1 MAHKDHHIK
10 PYDEGTLNKL
20 EIFERYVQTWL
31 PTFIMQPHIA
41 ELNIVDFFS
50 GLGYDNEG
58 TKGSPIR
65 TLDKIDSFFP
75 ILMKN
80 NTIIN
85 LYLNEYKGFKFEEL
99 KKNCN
104 DYLEN
109 HKRLRK
115 FVRIHFSNK
124 DFNVIYKEIVG
135 KTKSSPSLY
144 IIDQSGI
151 KFTNQENFNT
161 LLNLKQTDFLFFISS
176 SFFNRFNKE
185 EEFSK
190 YLDINEEDLKS
201 NPYNFIHR
209 IVLEKYRSL
218 IPANSNLKIFP
229 FSIRKG
235 ANIYGIIF
243 GSKHILGVEKFLK
256 IAWKKNSINGEAD
269 YDIDEDNTKQQLVLN
284 FENPS
289 ETKKLTKIESFYKNL
304 EAFVKAKGITT
315 NIELYNFTYANGHI
329 SEHTN
334 NILRELRRLKK
345 ISYAGQAKISW
356 NRVKR
361 NDIVKFRWLSDGK

>member
-1 MAHKDHHIK
+1 MAHIDHHIK

-31 PTFIMQPHIA
+31 PTFIMQKHIA
-41 ELNIVDFFS
+41 EINIVDFFS
-50 GLGYDNEG
+50 GLGYDSQG

-65 TLDKIDSFFP
+65 ILDKIDSFFGN
-75 ILMKN
+75 LMQN

-85 LYLNEYKGFKFEEL
+85 LYLNEYKTDKFEAL
-99 KKNCN
+99 KRNCN

-115 FVRIHFSNK
+115 FVKIHFSNK
-124 DFNVIYKEIVG
+124 DFNEIYNEIVI
-135 KTKSSPSLY
+135 KTKNSPSLY

-161 LLNLKQTDFLFFISS
+161 LLGLKQTDFLFFISS
-176 SFFNRFNKE
+176 SFFKRFNKE
-185 EEFSK
+185 EEFAK
-190 YLDINEEDLKS
+190 HLDIKEEDLKD

-218 IPANSNLKIFP
+218 IPANSDLKIFP
-229 FSIRKG
+229 FSIKKG

-243 GSKHILGVEKFLK
+243 GSKHILGVEKFLQ

-269 YDIDEDNTKQQLVLN
+269 YDIDEDSSKQQLVLN

-289 ETKKLTKIESFYKNL
+289 DTKKLTKIESFNNKL
-304 EAFVKAKGITT
+304 EEFVKKKGVTT
-315 NIELYNFTYANGHI
+315 NIELYNFTYTNGHI

-334 NILRELRRLKK
+334 NLLRELKRLKK
-345 ISYAGQAKISW
+345 ITYSGQTKISW
-356 NRVKR
+356 IRVKK
-361 NDIVKFRWLSDGK
+361 NDVVEFKWLNDGT